1 MELASRS
8 TTSSASSNAD
18 RWIHP
23 LTTRNYVK
31 LSQDSRHRRL
41 HSRSWLLTVTDG
53 MRIAVV
59 FDTPSDGWTP
69 ERHAA
74 EMAAEISRRRQVE
87 PEMEYQ
93 VAKALEN
100 CGHTVLLVGVNDDLR
115 EMSALL
121 GAWKPDLVFNATE
134 AYQENSNLD
143 YLVPALLEAEGY
155 RYTGAPPLALLVTR
169 NKAMSKKIL
178 AFHGIHVP
186 KFKSYRVREDVPSE
200 VTMRFPMI
208 VKPLQAD
215 ASEGIAQ
222 ASIVHDVPALAERVS
237 FVHQKFAQPAIAEEY
252 IEGRE
257 LYATMIGNG
266 EAAQML
272 PIVEMVFDGA
282 GSRPEDRI
290 ATQSAKWDMKYRAR
304 RGIRNVFARRMSKVA
319 KERLAVT
326 CAAAYRALWLRDYAR
341 LDVRLTAEDEIWFIE
356 ANANPFLSYGHDS
369 AEAAHK
375 GGLLYDAFIQRIVD
389 EAMARD
395 A

>member
-1 MELASRS
+1 
-8 TTSSASSNAD
+8 
-18 RWIHP
+18 
-23 LTTRNYVK
+23 
-31 LSQDSRHRRL
+31 
-41 HSRSWLLTVTDG
+41 

-59 FDTPSDGWTP
+59 FDTPHEGWTP
-69 ERHAA
+69 ERHA
-74 EMAAEISRRRQVE
+74 EQMKLETSRGHKAE

-93 VAKALEN
+93 VARALERRS
-100 CGHTVLLVGVNDDLR
+100 HEILLVGIADDVR
-115 EMSALL
+115 QMSSLL
-121 GAWKPDLVFNATE
+121 GDWKPDLVFNATE
-134 AYQENSNLD
+134 AFSENAHLD

-178 AFHGIHVP
+178 AFHGINVP
-186 KFKSYRVREDVPSE
+186 SFKSYRVGEEVPRDVSL
-200 VTMRFPMI
+200 RFPVI
-208 VKPLQAD
+208 VKPLASD

-222 ASIVHDVPALAERVS
+222 ASIVRDASSLAERVA
-237 FVHQKFAQPAIAEEY
+237 FVHEKLIQPAIAEEY

-257 LYATMIGNG
+257 IYATMIGNG
-266 EAAQML
+266 DAVEML
-272 PIVEMVFDGA
+272 PPVEMVFDAA

-319 KERLAVT
+319 KEQLAAT
-326 CAAAYRALWLRDYAR
+326 CRTAYRALWLRDYAR
-341 LDVRLTAEDEIWFIE
+341 LDVRLADDDAIWFIE

-369 AEAAHK
+369 AESAHK
-375 GGLLYDAFIQRIVD
+375 AGMRYDAFIQRIVD

>member
-1 MELASRS
+1 
-8 TTSSASSNAD
+8 
-18 RWIHP
+18 
-23 LTTRNYVK
+23 
-31 LSQDSRHRRL
+31 
-41 HSRSWLLTVTDG
+41 

-59 FDTPSDGWTP
+59 FDTPNDGWTP
-69 ERHAA
+69 ELHAQQ
-74 EMAAEISRRRQVE
+74 MAKEIANARKVE

-100 CGHTVLLVGVNDDLR
+100 NGHTVLLVGVKDDVR
-115 EMSALL
+115 EMSSLL
-121 GAWKPDLVFNATE
+121 GEWKPDLVFNATE
-134 AYQENSNLD
+134 AFQDNATLD

-155 RYTGAPPLALLVTR
+155 RYTGAPPLALLITR

-186 KFKSYRVREDVPSE
+186 NFKSFRVGEEVPSDLS
-200 VTMRFPMI
+200 MRFPI
-208 VKPLQAD
+208 IIKPLQAD

-222 ASIVHDVPALAERVS
+222 ASIVRDVSALADRVK
-237 FVHQKFAQPAIAEEY
+237 FVHQRFAQAAIAEEY

-257 LYATMIGNG
+257 LYATMVGNG
-266 EAAQML
+266 DSIELL
-272 PIVEMVFDGA
+272 PIVEMTFD

-304 RGIRNVFARRMSKVA
+304 RGIKNVFARRMSKVA
-319 KERLAVT
+319 RERLE
-326 CAAAYRALWLRDYAR
+326 AACKVAYRALWLRDYAR
-341 LDVRLTAEDEIWFIE
+341 LDVRLTSGDEIWFIE

-375 GGLLYDAFIQRIVD
+375 AGMRYDAFIQRIVD
-389 EAMARD
+389 EAMKRD

>member
-1 MELASRS
+1 
-8 TTSSASSNAD
+8 
-18 RWIHP
+18 
-23 LTTRNYVK
+23 
-31 LSQDSRHRRL
+31 
-41 HSRSWLLTVTDG
+41 

-59 FDTPSDGWTP
+59 FDTPNEGWTP

-74 EMAAEISRRRQVE
+74 EMSAEISRARDVE

-93 VAKALEN
+93 VANALERS
-100 CGHTVLLVGVNDDLR
+100 GHAVLLIGVNDDLR
-115 EMSALL
+115 EMSSLL
-121 GAWKPDLVFNATE
+121 GTWKPDLVFNATE
-134 AYQENSNLD
+134 AFQENSHLD

-178 AFHGIHVP
+178 AYHGIHVP
-186 KFKSYRVREDVPSE
+186 MFKSYRVGEQVPKE
-200 VTMRFPMI
+200 VSMRFPLI

-222 ASIVHDVPALAERVS
+222 ASIVHDVSALADRVH
-237 FVHQKFAQPAIAEEY
+237 FVHQKFFQPAIAEEY

-257 LYATMIGNG
+257 LYVTMIGN
-266 EAAQML
+266 AATVEML
-272 PIVEMVFDGA
+272 PVVEMVFDDA

-290 ATQSAKWDMKYRAR
+290 ATQSAKWDLKYRAR
-304 RGIRNVFARRMSKVA
+304 RGIKNVFARRMSKVA
-319 KERLAVT
+319 KSRLVT
-326 CAAAYRALWLRDYAR
+326 CCTTAYRALWLRDYAR
-341 LDVRLTAEDEIWFIE
+341 LDVRLTAENEVWFME

-375 GGLLYDAFIQRIVD
+375 AGLRYDAFIQRIVD